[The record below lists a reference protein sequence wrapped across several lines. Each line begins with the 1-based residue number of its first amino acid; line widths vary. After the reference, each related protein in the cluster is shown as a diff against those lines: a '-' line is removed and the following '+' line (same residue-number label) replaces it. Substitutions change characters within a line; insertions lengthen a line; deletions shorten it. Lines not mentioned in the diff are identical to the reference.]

1 MAQDVINNMG
11 AKQSYSSVI
20 QQSQD
25 LMDLVLTLK
34 GSISAPVV
42 LKGSINNLPSLIGQI
57 SSKEKLQ
64 GTITVPSEHYEHYQ
78 GKYIV
83 TPKITSQTLHTA
95 NLVMDDDMTVLEI
108 PYYETSNLSG
118 KTVYIG
124 GE

>member
-1 MAQDVINNMG
+1 MAQDVINNMD
-11 AKQSYSSVI
+11 AKQNYSSAT

-64 GTITVPSEHYEHYQ
+64 GSITLPLII
-78 GKYIV
+78 YI
-83 TPKITSQTLHTA
+83 
-95 NLVMDDDMTVLEI
+95 
-108 PYYETSNLSG
+108 SG
-118 KTVYIG
+118 
-124 GE
+124 E

>member
-1 MAQDVINNMG
+1 MAQDVINNMD
-11 AKQSYSSVI
+11 AKQNYSSAT

-25 LMDLVLTLK
+25 LMDSVLTLK

-64 GTITVPSEHYEHYQ
+64 GSITLPLII
-78 GKYIV
+78 YI
-83 TPKITSQTLHTA
+83 A
-95 NLVMDDDMTVLEI
+95 
-108 PYYETSNLSG
+108 
-118 KTVYIG
+118 